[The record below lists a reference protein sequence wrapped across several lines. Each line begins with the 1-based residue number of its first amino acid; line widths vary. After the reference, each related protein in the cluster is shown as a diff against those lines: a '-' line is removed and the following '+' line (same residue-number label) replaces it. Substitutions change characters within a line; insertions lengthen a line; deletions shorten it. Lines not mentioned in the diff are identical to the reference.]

1 MEKFLIE
8 VPHGGDK
15 ASCLQA
21 VKVFLASGSHFVTHA
36 EWGCRD
42 GDHKAWLMVEVKD
55 RHAAE
60 RILPSAYQ
68 QNAKITKINKFTRKD
83 MEEAVHNHESYVKD
97 AYPLNPA

>member
-1 MEKFLIE
+1 MEKYLIE

-21 VKVFLASGSHFVTHA
+21 VQVFLASGSHFVTHA

-55 RHAAE
+55 RTAAE

-68 QNAKITKINKFTRKD
+68 RNAKITKISKFTRED
-83 MEEAVHNHESYVKD
+83 LQGAAMNHHS
-97 AYPLNPA
+97 

>member
-15 ASCLQA
+15 ASCIQA
-21 VKVFLASGSHFVTHA
+21 IKIFLASGSHFVTNA

-42 GDHKAWLMVEVKD
+42 GDHKAWLMVEVEDK
-55 RHAAE
+55 HAAE

-68 QNAKITKINKFTRKD
+68 RDAKITKINKFTRKD
-83 MEEAVHNHESYVKD
+83 MEETFLHNHS
-97 AYPLNPA
+97 